1 MSTGTVKWF
10 SRTHRGNAKKADIDE
25 AMYRGSGQNGGLP
38 NNGRTI
44 AFTLG
49 INGSTQADIDS
60 ATYPKKLSA

>member
-1 MSTGTVKWF
+1 MATGTVKWF
-10 SRTHRGNAKKADIDE
+10 DRTKKSNAKRADIDE
-25 AMYRGSGQNGGLP
+25 AMYRGGSQNGGLP

-49 INGSTQADIDS
+49 TNSTQADVDA